1 MCGRQYPQTMSNTKK
16 ISLLIPVYNEVES
29 LETLLER
36 VESVDFCGL
45 EKELVIVDD
54 GSEDGTR
61 DILRRLE
68 DQHPQYRIIYHAQ
81 NMGKGA
87 ALRTAIDVASGDIMA
102 IQDADLEYDP
112 QDYPPLIKMIV
123 DNQADVVY
131 GSRLSEGKTKEA
143 FAGLHYLGNKF
154 LTLVTNLLYSTRI
167 TDMETCYKAFRS
179 EILKGIKI
187 RSNRFDFEPEITAK
201 VLKKKCRLAEA
212 PISYNGRAFHEGKK
226 ITWVDG
232 LWALKALVKFRFI
245 D

>member
-1 MCGRQYPQTMSNTKK
+1 M
-16 ISLLIPVYNEVES
+16 LLA
-29 LETLLER
+29 R

-54 GSEDGTR
+54 GSDDGTR
-61 DILRRLE
+61 EILRLLE
-68 DQHPQYRIIYHAQ
+68 TSKPDYRIIYQAQ

-87 ALRTAIDVASGDIMA
+87 ALRTAIDVASGDIVA

-112 QDYPPLIKMIV
+112 QDYPPLIRMIL

-131 GSRLSEGKTKEA
+131 GSRLSNGNRGET
-143 FAGLHYLGNKF
+143 FAGLHFFGNKI
-154 LTLVTNLLYSTRI
+154 LTLITNLLYQTQI
-167 TDMETCYKAFRS
+167 TDMETCYKAFRADV
-179 EILKGIKI
+179 IKNIKI

-201 VLKKKCRLAEA
+201 VLKSKWRIAEV
-212 PISYNGRAFHEGKK
+212 PISYQGRAFHEGKK

-232 LWALKALVKFRFI
+232 LWAIKALVKFRFM